1 MLAHISCGAVKSPES
16 RTRGSCRNNSYRIW
30 DTAKINA
37 AEINTTDLEALETG
51 ILTLWILRA
60 LIFPVCLT

>member
-16 RTRGSCRNNSYRIW
+16 GTRGSCRNNSCGIW
-30 DTAKINA
+30 DTAEINA
-37 AEINTTDLEALETG
+37 AEINTADLESLETG